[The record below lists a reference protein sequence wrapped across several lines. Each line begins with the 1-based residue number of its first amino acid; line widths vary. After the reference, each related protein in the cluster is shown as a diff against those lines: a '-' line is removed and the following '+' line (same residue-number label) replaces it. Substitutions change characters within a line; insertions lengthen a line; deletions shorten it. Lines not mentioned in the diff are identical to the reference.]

1 MPGQTEQWIYPIVR
15 QKNWRK
21 KAACRG
27 ENPDSYVPEKKN
39 KRDTKHYDK
48 TLCDSCEV
56 KADCLDFAL
65 ANRAKKG
72 LWGGTVP
79 KERDKMYRWYLGE
92 REYELDLDWI
102 LFGRSHGN
110 ADISS
115 QNNPSENPFDT
126 LCDPVAV
133 NDPLHLTWSTPI
145 FIQGT
150 LFSESDYW
158 YIDSTNTH
166 LIPRER
172 IRTTKQKIAIVGYM
186 QKSLFDL

>member
-1 MPGQTEQWIYPIVR
+1 MPGPTEQWIYPIAR
-15 QKNWRK
+15 QPDWRK
-21 KAACRG
+21 KGACRG
-27 ENPDSYVPEKKN
+27 QNPNQYIPEKRNTK
-39 KRDTKHYDK
+39 DTKHYNK

-110 ADISS
+110 TDIS
-115 QNNPSENPFDT
+115 PTDT
-126 LCDPVAV
+126 PPEAPIGTVCLPMAA
-133 NDPLHLTWSTPI
+133 NTPI
-145 FIQGT
+145 PIPWSQTIPIQGT
-150 LFSESDYW
+150 LFPETYFH
-158 YIDSTNTH
+158 IDRTNTK
-166 LIPRER
+166 LISRTH
-172 IRTTKQKIAIVGYM
+172 IKTTKQKIAYIGYM
-186 QKSLFDL
+186 QESLFE